1 MIISVLVAGVT
12 FANVEQVLADFNLKK
27 NQNDVNG
34 SEVFKPT
41 MHQRRQQHW
50 HSKLIVA

>member
-1 MIISVLVAGVT
+1 M
-12 FANVEQVLADFNLKK
+12 LADFNLKK

-41 MHQRRQQHW
+41 MHQRR
-50 HSKLIVA
+50 KEATTLT